1 MIACGLTLT
10 ADMKV
15 DVEVALVTLLCVA
28 VLLDNDV
35 NVEPIH
41 QSRWKYTV
49 SCARNREQPTPVDKV
64 FAARPGR
71 NLEASPA

>member
-41 QSRWKYTV
+41 QSRMEVYGELCT
-49 SCARNREQPTPVDKV
+49 
-64 FAARPGR
+64 
-71 NLEASPA
+71 